1 MNTASLS
8 RSSAST
14 WSQTLKDLLD
24 AAPVESR
31 AFVLEE
37 SATNLREL
45 IDGVIALLI
54 PFASRRDLHLRAS
67 VGHTVAETI
76 RADGARLGQVL
87 FHLLNRTVQLSAQ
100 GEISLVVWAQSL
112 NSGSQRIFISVVGGA
127 DKHAA
132 VAPSQPSAP
141 VAGDSQVAKRLADA
155 DACLPLCTLLAQ
167 CMRGEL
173 SIATSS
179 EKGPRATFNALF
191 AVEQQE
197 PSAGTAS
204 GNAQAPFLRNTTQP
218 RDVSASASFE
228 PFESRYLDAL
238 AEEGVDLHAFLN
250 NWREAMNDDLER
262 LNALHREGDFDHFHS
277 VLHRLS
283 GAVGLV
289 GARSLMEALRRAS
302 TSPLEHSTGSIDALT
317 ARARTLVTQLEAT
330 SRAYRSTSQ

>member
-67 VGHTVAETI
+67 VGRTVAETI

-112 NSGSQRIFISVVGGA
+112 NSRSQRIFISVVDGA
-127 DKHAA
+127 DKHATA
-132 VAPSQPSAP
+132 ALSQVSAP
-141 VAGDSQVAKRLADA
+141 AADDPQVAKRLADA
-155 DACLPLCTLLAQ
+155 SLPLCRLLAQ
-167 CMRGEL
+167 RMRGEL

-179 EKGPRATFNALF
+179 EKGPRATFNAPF
-191 AVEQQE
+191 AVEQRE
-197 PSAGTAS
+197 PSAGAAS
-204 GNAQAPFLRNTTQP
+204 GNAQAPFFPNTTRP

-238 AEEGVDLHAFLN
+238 SEEGVDLHAFLN
-250 NWREAMNDDLER
+250 NWRQAMNDDLER

-302 TSPLEHSTGSIDALT
+302 TSPLEHNTASIDALT

-330 SRAYRSTSQ
+330 LCAYRSTSQ